1 MIGLRSIIP
10 FGPDGFGLA
19 FKIVCFVPA
28 LAGKKARGSGG
39 RGRPGRGMAGGGVEW
54 ETLAREHFEGAVY
67 CMEQVRLTVVFAY
80 VPVHGTT
87 QSRTFRAASIYIN
100 KPTALAGVYV

>member
-1 MIGLRSIIP
+1 MIGVAWRFLRLQRECPLVKWFEQRTADAERDAQNHDRGARPKAGEDEEPHHGVDFATTLIGLRSIIP

-39 RGRPGRGMAGGGVEW
+39 RGA
-54 ETLAREHFEGAVY
+54 
-67 CMEQVRLTVVFAY
+67 Q
-80 VPVHGTT
+80 
-87 QSRTFRAASIYIN
+87 
-100 KPTALAGVYV
+100 